1 MPIFPDKASDE
12 GRRRRI
18 IPMRWTL
25 AAGTA
30 IVALAVRA
38 RMRSIAAVA
47 PDLRSPVLLLPGLIN
62 GVTRPLIQRAIKATP
77 MKKPNDVRVETYHVS
92 RGDADATTRL
102 MIFDREGSSG
112 IRPVLFWMHG
122 GGYVTGT
129 PEQDVSLIALL
140 LARFDIV
147 VASVDYRLAPEHP
160 FPVPLNDCHAALAWV
175 VEHADELKIDPARL
189 LVGGQSAGGGLAAA
203 LVQRLIDQGP
213 VKPIF
218 QLLIYP
224 MLDAMT
230 VARKNDKGTGAF
242 VWTPTSNRFGWQSYL
257 GGEPTSG
264 SYPAYAVPAAR
275 GDLKGLPPTWIGV
288 GSLDLFFEEDRHY
301 AARLREAGVSCD
313 LYIADGA
320 YHGFDIL
327 VPEAASTTL
336 FNESMF
342 SALDEA
348 LNQDAMRKSAT

>member
-1 MPIFPDKASDE
+1 MV
-12 GRRRRI
+12 
-18 IPMRWTL
+18 L
-25 AAGTA
+25 AA
-30 IVALAVRA
+30 RA
-38 RMRSIAAVA
+38 RSRSIAAVA
-47 PDLRSPVLLLPGLIN
+47 PDLRSSILLLPGLIN
-62 GVTRPLIQRAIKATP
+62 GITRPLIQRGIKATP
-77 MKKPNDVRVETYHVS
+77 TKKPSGVRVATFNVP
-92 RGDADATTRL
+92 RGANVATPL
-102 MIFDREGSSG
+102 MVFDREGSSG
-112 IRPVLFWMHG
+112 VRPVLFWMHG

-129 PEQDVSLIALL
+129 PEQDTSLIALL

-147 VASVDYRLAPEHP
+147 VASVDYRLAPEHS
-160 FPVPLNDCHAALAWV
+160 FPVPLDDCYAALGWV
-175 VEHADELKIDPARL
+175 VEHADELEIDPTRL

-230 VARKNDKGTGAF
+230 VVRKDNKSTGAF
-242 VWTPTSNRFGWQSYL
+242 VWTPTSNRYGWRSYL

-264 SYPAYAVPAAR
+264 NYPAYAVPAAR
-275 GDLKGLPPTWIGV
+275 SDLEGLPPTWIGV
-288 GSLDLFFEEDRHY
+288 GSLDLFCEEDQRY
-301 AARLREAGVSCD
+301 AERLRLAGIPCE
-313 LYIADGA
+313 LYVADGA
-320 YHGFDIL
+320 YHGFDML

-348 LNQDAMRKSAT
+348 LNQDAIAKPAT